1 MRLEE
6 LDLTEDKMSVTGA
19 EAEELDET
27 DDTPEADAACE
38 SLSMDSPKTNTTIE
52 EKPVV
57 GRGKTFE
64 PLLEEKLAEDQ
75 RQQTSSKSPA
85 TSKPFL
91 KKFSGLS
98 RFNIKSSEPS
108 NKTKSSP
115 FGSGSTPVRKVT
127 PIKDKKSGS
136 KLLESNA
143 KNKYSKDVCIVSPPR
158 TLRLNPPRPAPAPA
172 HSFHLSDSMEN
183 SFCDKL
189 VVQASRQQKDQA
201 ELAVFKMLETV
212 TDDDNSLSSQ
222 NDEDSLARHRDNSG
236 LATQLYEDSLTSY
249 RDKVSLVTHRP
260 VDSLVSHEDMVG
272 FATQL
277 DEDSFTIELFDK
289 DRLGK
294 DKFLGVRSFDKSR
307 IVSKKVIEQGWYSL
321 SRVTS
326 SQVNN
331 VL

>member
-6 LDLTEDKMSVTGA
+6 LDLTEDKMSVTGV

-27 DDTPEADAACE
+27 DDTPEADAAYE

-64 PLLEEKLAEDQ
+64 PFLEEKLAEDQ

-115 FGSGSTPVRKVT
+115 FCSGSTPVRKVT

-143 KNKYSKDVCIVSPPR
+143 KNQILEGCEHRLASEDAQTKSSEASSCACAVIPPER
-158 TLRLNPPRPAPAPA
+158 QHGKQLLRQAGAPGKPPAEGPGRA
-172 HSFHLSDSMEN
+172 
-183 SFCDKL
+183 CR
-189 VVQASRQQKDQA
+189 VQD
-201 ELAVFKMLETV
+201 
-212 TDDDNSLSSQ
+212 
-222 NDEDSLARHRDNSG
+222 ARDCG
-236 LATQLYEDSLTSY
+236 
-249 RDKVSLVTHRP
+249 
-260 VDSLVSHEDMVG
+260 G
-272 FATQL
+272 
-277 DEDSFTIELFDK
+277 
-289 DRLGK
+289 
-294 DKFLGVRSFDKSR
+294 
-307 IVSKKVIEQGWYSL
+307 
-321 SRVTS
+321 
-326 SQVNN
+326 
-331 VL
+331 